1 MGSLSQYI
9 PKGSETVDLIYAYHK
24 ARGDAEPQ
32 RGYLGASSIGTE
44 CERALWYS
52 FRGLTPPSFDGRLY
66 RLFETGDLEEFR
78 FVKELKEIG
87 VEVHEVGPDGKQF
100 EINALGG
107 HFSGHMDGAALHV
120 PVSKGLR
127 STKWHVLEFKTC
139 NAKTF
144 AKLEKDGVQATFV
157 KHYAQMQTYMGGTG
171 MRRALYLARNKN
183 TDHLYSERVKFDAE
197 FHRVVLEKAERII
210 STSRP
215 PERVTDRQDSWAC
228 KFCDAYTLCW
238 GVDRAGVEPEVAV
251 PIPSKTCRSC
261 CHATANTNADFATW
275 DCEKFNTYMLDTA
288 NGGECKAH
296 LLLPGLVA
304 FAEPTDADKSSI
316 TFRSNDGTEWK
327 HGNGHVTTE
336 ELLSGPRPCAKP
348 LPLALVEDEP
358 LTLLARYDWGG
369 SELAW
374 EGHADGLDVALA
386 KVGYTAAQINAME
399 PRRLQSDLVV
409 NAAEYRLN
417 GETYLIVLYKK
428 DDRAQIW
435 KGRE

>member
-1 MGSLSQYI
+1 MGNLSSFLAQQ
-9 PKGSETVDLIYAYHK
+9 SETVKAIYAYHK

-78 FVKELKEIG
+78 FVKELRAIG
-87 VEVHEVGPDGKQF
+87 CDVHEVGPDGEQF
-100 EINALGG
+100 EVNALGG
-107 HFSGHMDGAALHV
+107 HFSGHMDGCALGV
-120 PVSKGLR
+120 PEAPKA
-127 STKWHVLEFKTC
+127 WHVLEFKTC

-144 AKLEKDGVQATFV
+144 VKLEKDGVKATFP

-228 KFCDAYTLCW
+228 KFCDSHELCW
-238 GVDRAGVEPEVAV
+238 GTNEEIAV
-251 PIPSKTCRSC
+251 PLPGKTCKSC
-261 CHATANTNADFATW
+261 CHSTAVTEGTGAPWSCSVRGVAADIRNTNVAKN
-275 DCEKFNTYMLDTA
+275 CPM
-288 NGGECKAH
+288 H
-296 LLLPGLVA
+296 LLLPGLVT
-304 FAEPTDADKSSI
+304 FAETTDAGDGWVDFQNKADGFNWRHSN
-316 TFRSNDGTEWK
+316 TRSETAHSTED
-327 HGNGHVTTE
+327 
-336 ELLSGPRPCAKP
+336 LMAGPRPQN

-435 KGRE
+435 KGKE